1 MWESFSPSR
10 SRCQKISSDL
20 PQPRGCQE
28 TRNCWCC
35 AAFLKCWSIVPLS
48 YGLNYVVGW
57 FFFLYAFPFILTS
70 SQPTTLMDYSFFFSF
85 WFSPA
90 PPRNP
95 SELQLGELCPL
106 PSALGTHLHHF
117 AVLHFIVD
125 PTLSPCLGAQVSSW
139 EMLLPI
145 RSTHFS
151 HLPCCV
157 LPIVGWKINSGAMH
171 WGKNPSR
178 AF

>member
-1 MWESFSPSR
+1 MCHVRELFPKPISLPKNFIRPPPAPWVPGNQELLML
-10 SRCQKISSDL
+10 RCFPGML
-20 PQPRGCQE
+20 EHC
-28 TRNCWCC
+28 T
-35 AAFLKCWSIVPLS
+35 SILWAELCG
-48 YGLNYVVGW
+48 GLI
-57 FFFLYAFPFILTS
+57 FFFLYAFPFILPFS
-70 SQPTTLMDYSFFFSF
+70 PPTTLMNYSFFFFFSF

-157 LPIVGWKINSGAMH
+157 LPIVG
-171 WGKNPSR
+171 
-178 AF
+178 

>member
-1 MWESFSPSR
+1 MCHVRELFPKPISLPKNLIRPPPAPWVPGNQELLML
-10 SRCQKISSDL
+10 RCFPGML
-20 PQPRGCQE
+20 EHC
-28 TRNCWCC
+28 T
-35 AAFLKCWSIVPLS
+35 SILWAELS
-48 YGLNYVVGW
+48 GG
-57 FFFLYAFPFILTS
+57 FFFFFVCLSLYFNQLSAHNLDELFFF
-70 SQPTTLMDYSFFFSF
+70 FFFSF

-157 LPIVGWKINSGAMH
+157 LPIVG
-171 WGKNPSR
+171 
-178 AF
+178 